1 MDYTTMYHFIGT
13 LERFSSSLSY
23 KGIFIPAEIMEQL
36 PGNTGRLRV
45 KGTINGIAFNLA
57 IQSAKEAGKYFMVGN
72 ALKRATRI
80 KEGQHNIE
88 VYFQLA
94 DPNELEIPE
103 ELLSVLEQDEEAK
116 QVFNGYTI
124 GYQRSLVHYIAAVIN
139 IDSRIKRALEIA
151 EKIKNR
157 TYKLHQSK

>member
-1 MDYTTMYHFIGT
+1 MDYSTTYHFMGT
-13 LERFSSSLSY
+13 LERISSSLSY

-36 PGNTGRLRV
+36 PSNAGRLRA
-45 KGTINGIAFNLA
+45 KGTINGTAFNLA
-57 IQSAKEAGKYFMVGN
+57 IQSAKEAGKYFMIGN
-72 ALKRATRI
+72 TLKRATRLQ
-80 KEGQHNIE
+80 EGQHNIE

-124 GYQRSLVHYIAAVIN
+124 GYQRSIVHYIAAVKN
-139 IDSRIKRALEIA
+139 IDSRIKRALEMA
-151 EKIKNR
+151 EKIKTN
-157 TYKLHQSK
+157 TYKLHQAK